1 MTEPLAEM
9 RTLAFGELEHRVW
22 GAAWLSDPAGEAA
35 AVLGGG
41 GGDASA
47 AALELAVS
55 EDAGEWRLEG
65 PGVSLS
71 VSPASEAVPVA
82 AAKDSVGGFDQLC
95 RVAGRFAL
103 VGAEH
108 AVDCLGLR
116 STRTGEIELE
126 RLDSIRVVSGWFE
139 PDEGLALVALRPRK
153 AKAHDS
159 DQITAAVVGGES
171 MAPVEDPRLST
182 TYSGEGWPIRAGL
195 ELWIAGEN
203 DEHYPRRASG
213 EAAGPRAQAI
223 AGDLELRGELF
234 RWHSRDRDGVGV
246 YALVRRR

>member
-1 MTEPLAEM
+1 MTEL

-22 GAAWLSDPAGEAA
+22 GAAWLPDPAGTAT

-41 GGDASA
+41 GEDASVA
-47 AALELAVS
+47 GLALSVIE
-55 EDAGEWRLEG
+55 EAGEWRLEG
-65 PGVSLS
+65 ERVSLT
-71 VSPASEAVPVA
+71 VSAASEAVQVA
-82 AAKDSVGGFDQLC
+82 SDSVGGFDQLC
-95 RVAGRFAL
+95 RAAGRFAL
-103 VGAEH
+103 DGAEH

-116 STRTGEIELE
+116 SARTGEIELE

-159 DQITAAVVGGES
+159 DQITAAVVGGEGTV
-171 MAPVEDPRLST
+171 PVEDPRLST

-195 ELWIAGEN
+195 EMWIAGEN
-203 DEHYPRRASG
+203 DEHHPRRASG

-223 AGDLELRGELF
+223 AGELELRGELF
-234 RWHSRDRDGVGV
+234 RWHSRGRDGAGV
-246 YALVRRR
+246 YALLRRR